1 VVRDDCAYLTLY
13 ERSYKCLT
21 VSHTFSVTIL
31 LLNPIQILL
40 GTVDIRNA
48 DASCPSWTTLKEVTT
63 VGSSPTNGNTLT
75 KGFVLDQDFV
85 NCARVND
92 KIVVTSNTYAGWNE
106 HFELKIE
113 SINQATNTIEMVGS
127 TDKIFA
133 TQASS
138 NIDNDNE
145 EHLFPSEVALLS
157 RNVIFEGQRQFKKE
171 YFKIRRE
178 SDVNDMQWKS
188 DLVSDVTTD
197 FSSTDI
203 SNGFV
208 QFTKSS
214 GVGSI
219 EVTYAQATKSTWLIG
234 RIQDSNCKV
243 QLKKNGAVVN
253 TLPRGNFITR
263 TFAVDV
269 QAGDVVSL
277 TEDSCMA
284 AVISIEHES
293 RMMDVDNTD
302 PEDIHAAHFMVMH
315 TPDVVQRIEG
325 VQFDNMGQAGKLGR

>member
-1 VVRDDCAYLTLY
+1 MFDCI
-13 ERSYKCLT
+13 SYFFCDH
-21 VSHTFSVTIL
+21 SSPTFIPSKYS
-31 LLNPIQILL
+31 L

-48 DASCPSWTTLKEVTT
+48 DASCPSWTTLKDVTT
-63 VGSSPTNGNTLT
+63 IGTSPTNGKTLT
-75 KGFVLDQDFV
+75 KGFVLDQDFLS
-85 NCARVND
+85 CARVND
-92 KIVVTSNTYAGWNE
+92 KIVITSNTYAGWDE

-113 SINQATNTIEMVGS
+113 AIDQASNTIEMVGS

-133 TQASS
+133 TQVSS
-138 NIDNDNE
+138 DIDNDDE
-145 EHLFPSEVALLS
+145 EHIFPSEVALLS

-178 SDVNDMQWKS
+178 SDVNDIQWKS
-188 DLVSDVTTD
+188 DLVSSVTTD
-197 FSSTDI
+197 FTSTDI
-203 SNGFV
+203 SGGFV
-208 QFTKSS
+208 QFTKLS

-219 EVTYAQATKSTWLIG
+219 EVQYAHATKSTWLIG
-234 RIQDSNCKV
+234 RTHDSNCKV
-243 QLKKNGAVVN
+243 QLKKNGGVVN
-253 TLPRGNFITR
+253 TLPRGNFITQ

-284 AVISIEHES
+284 AVISIEHET

-315 TPDVVQRIEG
+315 TPNVEQRIEG